1 MLEVL
6 IIFTEMLLVNYN
18 LNCTVFHMCAYE
30 ASSEVEFVLF
40 PMTHLALFRPITQG
54 LTRISRRQTVN
65 SPVHVNAQN
74 MFTENTKSDE
84 FYQLN

>member
-1 MLEVL
+1 
-6 IIFTEMLLVNYN
+6 
-18 LNCTVFHMCAYE
+18 MCAYE